1 MKFSMTGQ
9 EKVTLSTGDHMRE
22 FDCMPELF

>member
-1 MKFSMTGQ
+1 MTFSMTGQ
-9 EKVTLSTGDHMRE
+9 ENVTLSTGDRMRE